1 MVNKSIVVCWQYTHY
16 KNIDYTYM
24 SAYENYENR
33 RKSAEVFKSLSA
45 PLMWFAVG
53 ALIVGLADLVDG
65 QDREYL
71 GWVRK
76 NLGWEGTL
84 GIPALL
90 LASIVGIR
98 WRNNLVVRE
107 AGKAAADEGL
117 AREGRE

>member
-1 MVNKSIVVCWQYTHY
+1 
-16 KNIDYTYM
+16 M